1 MEAKINKLERNIVKM
16 KEREDEGNMM
26 ANMEEE
32 RLKNIILELEDKLHR
47 TEIDLRWFVLTA
59 TALAESKKYKKR
71 EIKERLKSLI
81 NNVGV
86 F

>member
-1 MEAKINKLERNIVKM
+1 MEAKINLLERNIVKM
-16 KEREDEGNMM
+16 KEREDEGILM

-32 RLKNIILELEDKLHR
+32 KLKNIILELEDKLYK
-47 TEIDLRWFVLTA
+47 TEIDLRWIVWTMSA
-59 TALAESKKYKKR
+59 IVDSKKYKKQ

-81 NNVGV
+81 KNVGI